1 MKHAVIFAHPNP
13 KGFTA
18 SMAEAYTRTAR
29 RHGHEVV
36 VRDLYRLGFDP
47 CLKLEEIPGPTPP
60 EPAADVVAEREAVR
74 DAQVFVFFYPFWF
87 NAPPAMLKGWVE
99 RVLGMGFGYAHGPG
113 GMEPLLQG
121 RKLLSF
127 TSSGAPLAWVR
138 DTGAWRA
145 VRKLFDEH
153 LAEVCGFEIVDHVHF
168 GEITP
173 GIRKDAV
180 AGCAHEVTLAFE
192 EHFLAMTPKDAGPE
206 LGDNP

>member
-18 SMAEAYTRTAR
+18 TMAEAYTRTAR
-29 RHGHEVV
+29 HHGHEVV
-36 VRDLYRLGFDP
+36 VRDLYRMGFDP
-47 CLKLEEIPGPTPP
+47 CLKLEELPSLNPPVPG
-60 EPAADVVAEREAVR
+60 ADVTAEREVIR

-87 NAPPAMLKGWVE
+87 NAPPAMLTGYID
-99 RVLGMGFGYAHGPG
+99 RVFGMGFGYAHGAG
-113 GMEPLLQG
+113 GMEPMLTG

-153 LAEVCGFEIVDHVHF
+153 IAEVCGFELVDHVHF

-180 AGCAHEVTLAFE
+180 ADCAHEVTLAFT
-192 EHFLAMTPKDAGPE
+192 EHFLTKAPVKAGT
-206 LGDNP
+206 